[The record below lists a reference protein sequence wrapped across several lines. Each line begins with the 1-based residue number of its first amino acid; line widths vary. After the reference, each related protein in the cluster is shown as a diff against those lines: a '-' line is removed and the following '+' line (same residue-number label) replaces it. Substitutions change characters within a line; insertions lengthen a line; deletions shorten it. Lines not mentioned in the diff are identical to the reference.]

1 MPFDVDS
8 DKVIIEMPV
17 YKPSTEIAFM
27 SELMNKKELTRE
39 EKLQLFTVQTLDQI
53 KFNLDNTVL
62 IAMRAHNDIV
72 KLRADVRALQAESDT
87 PEDNKVKKF
96 WRDHMGTASIIKYL
110 ILTIVSILLTRYFS
124 GGGK

>member
-1 MPFDVDS
+1 DAACVPERRWLPQHHRCRVQDVHDNLAPVKTTMPFDVDS

-87 PEDNKVKKF
+87 P
-96 WRDHMGTASIIKYL
+96 
-110 ILTIVSILLTRYFS
+110 
-124 GGGK
+124 